1 MQINLTV
8 HIHLDGADLEGA
20 LLKLAALA
28 TGIKSLDSG
37 GPPPAPEV
45 EAVQA
50 PDPSAAPDRVTN
62 PTTKIK
68 KRPPEKRPAM
78 LPGEVEKPARMTSDR
93 LPFAEF
99 DQLVRT
105 EMKRLSLDRRMP
117 GHKFWDGERDKRLPT
132 LGAVLYRYNVT
143 TLADLADRLD
153 LLPPLSVTP
162 GVKVAA

>member
-37 GPPPAPEV
+37 NPPPAPEAEPLPESPAEPV
-45 EAVQA
+45 
-50 PDPSAAPDRVTN
+50 RVTN
-62 PTTKIK
+62 PTAPIKTKA
-68 KRPPEKRPAM
+68 PQKRPAV
-78 LPGEVEKPARMTSDR
+78 LPGEIEKPARMTSDR

-99 DQLVRT
+99 DQLVRA

-117 GHKFWDGERDKRLPT
+117 GHKLWDGERDKRLPT

-143 TLADLADRLD
+143 TLAELADRLD

-162 GVKVAA
+162 GVKVAS